1 MIIFKQKQYVIPEE
15 ERFVKPTPFI
25 IPNKWID
32 YKFEFEIIES
42 GSYKKE
48 ANLRSGPIWKEWRK
62 DLKRA
67 RKEISNYHIY
77 DDSPENNEISKTH
90 YYPSESIQ
98 NKRYYT
104 SKNING
110 GDRLMYDI
118 YAPELT
124 IDEETGE
131 KCIYQKIVPLHC
143 IGHTHRNGRKFSKQ
157 E

>member
-1 MIIFKQKQYVIPEE
+1 MIISKQKQYVIPEE
-15 ERFVKPTPFI
+15 ERFVKPSPFI
-25 IPNKWID
+25 IPNEWID

-48 ANLRSGPIWKEWRK
+48 TNLRSGPIWKEWRK
-62 DLKRA
+62 DLKRI
-67 RKEISNYHIY
+67 RKELSNYHIY
-77 DDSPENNEISKTH
+77 DDSPENGEISKTH
-90 YYPSESIQ
+90 YYPSESIPG
-98 NKRYYT
+98 KRYYT

-131 KCIYQKIVPLHC
+131 KCIYQKIILLHC
-143 IGHTHRNGRKFSKQ
+143 IGHTHRNGRKFSEQ

>member
-15 ERFVKPTPFI
+15 ERFVKPAPFR
-25 IPNKWID
+25 IPNDCDIFRMD
-32 YKFEFEIIES
+32 IIES
-42 GSYKKE
+42 GSYERELKS
-48 ANLRSGPIWKEWRK
+48 RSGPMWSEWLK
-62 DLKRA
+62 DLRRA
-67 RKEISNYHIY
+67 RKEIKKGYIY
-77 DDSPENNEISKTH
+77 DDNPENLEISKTH
-90 YYPSESIQ
+90 YYPSESELG
-98 NKRYYT
+98 KRYYT

-131 KCIYQKIVPLHC
+131 KCIYQKIILLHC
-143 IGHTHRNGRKFSKQ
+143 IGHTHRNGRKFSEQ